1 MPSFRLKKQFSSSKK
16 MLDKMNIREEE
27 EADMVINMNYSRKE
41 EPDMSIHDLKT
52 METNNPKS

>member
-1 MPSFRLKKQFSSSKK
+1 
-16 MLDKMNIREEE
+16 MNIREEE
-27 EADMVINMNYSRKE
+27 EANMVINMNYSRKE